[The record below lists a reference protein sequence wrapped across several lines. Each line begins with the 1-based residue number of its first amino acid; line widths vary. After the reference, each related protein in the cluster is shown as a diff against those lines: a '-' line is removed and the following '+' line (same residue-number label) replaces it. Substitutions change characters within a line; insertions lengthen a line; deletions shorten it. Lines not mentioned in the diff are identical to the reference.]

1 MKLDKLAGMRQRRVG
16 LGEIL
21 PDLPGRPKINEYDTA
36 SGRVEPSAH
45 AQSPVRLEWWQVLA
59 VQLLEH
65 GAAQCIQITATNF
78 RKFEAAFPAY
88 GQITRQ
94 PG

>member
-1 MKLDKLAGMRQRRVG
+1 MKFDKLAGMRQRRVG
-16 LGEIL
+16 LAKSFLISRG
-21 PDLPGRPKINEYDTA
+21 GRKINEYDTA

-45 AQSPVRLEWWQVLA
+45 AQSPVRLEWWQVLT

-78 RKFEAAFPAY
+78 RKFAGAFPAC